1 MISVLSPETE
11 SKPLPFGQ
19 KFPESVGGSGEAE
32 MKELALNKIS
42 VSRTEVAPNLDTPG
56 RKRRGRLKK
65 LILRGAQSWRFC
77 CYKLTQSLLLP
88 VTSAPFS
95 VT

>member
-1 MISVLSPETE
+1 
-11 SKPLPFGQ
+11 
-19 KFPESVGGSGEAE
+19 

-65 LILRGAQSWRFC
+65 LILRGAQSWRFH

-88 VTSAPFS
+88 VTSAPSS
-95 VT
+95 VTCNPAPRFWSGDR